1 MVMMMVNIKVNVF
14 SIEKR
19 THHTWPLR
27 RPKIP
32 FPFFRPS
39 NFDIHNITNPLNL
52 IPSLC
57 LSLSLSLSGYL
68 SNTSLV
74 SV

>member
-57 LSLSLSLSGYL
+57 LSLSGYL

>member
-52 IPSLC
+52 IPSLS
-57 LSLSLSLSGYL
+57 LSLSLSLAIYQTPL
-68 SNTSLV
+68 
-74 SV
+74 